1 MGYWLVI
8 KRDIKYKYM
17 ESVLQGIETDEMEK
31 EDVEGHDPML
41 DGTTVDEDA
50 NWAATPEE
58 VKNSIQKLK
67 NERAL
72 ELAKLD
78 ARELKTNPTSGRKP
92 FVQYLGKEIC

>member
-1 MGYWLVI
+1 
-8 KRDIKYKYM
+8 
-17 ESVLQGIETDEMEK
+17 
-31 EDVEGHDPML
+31 
-41 DGTTVDEDA
+41 
-50 NWAATPEE
+50 